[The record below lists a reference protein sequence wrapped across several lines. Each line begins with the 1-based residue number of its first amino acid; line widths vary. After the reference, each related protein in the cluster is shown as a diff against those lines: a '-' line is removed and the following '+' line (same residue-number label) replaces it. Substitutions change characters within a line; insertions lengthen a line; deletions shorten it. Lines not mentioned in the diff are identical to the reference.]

1 MLDVEKRRQWLR
13 VLSCATTDDMR
24 AIFVGITCESTTL
37 RAPEVGLA
45 MVTGRV
51 GATGSPFGLGEMTM
65 TRCVVQVGEAMGV
78 GYVRGRDPEHARQ
91 VAVADALLQ
100 GPRHDEIVA
109 VVLTPLAET
118 QRRRRRAEREAGV
131 ETSRV
136 QFLTMVRG
144 N

>member
-1 MLDVEKRRQWLR
+1 M
-13 VLSCATTDDMR
+13 LSCATTEEMK
-24 AIFVGITCESTTL
+24 AVFAGIRCESTTL

-51 GATGSPFGLGEMTM
+51 GATGSPFGLGEMTL

-78 GYVRGRDPEHARQ
+78 GYVRGRAPEHARH

-100 GPRHDEIVA
+100 GPRHDEIVTA
-109 VVLTPLAET
+109 VVTPLAEA
-118 QRRRRRAEREAGV
+118 QQRRRAEREAAV

-144 N
+144 D